1 MQGKYYST
9 KVRPTIPASSQNAA
23 AYTAKDVLF
32 GWTAVQIPRG
42 SARLISVTAI
52 VRGKGDANGT
62 ANPFAMDLWFAD
74 DDRNAL
80 AASNVVTNAANAG
93 IPTRDLLG
101 NVSLEVAGYA
111 ELGDNNMAQVV
122 TSGHTSGTSLVG
134 DFGEAVD
141 FQFNYGSSIDNLVI
155 TPKMTLDVNASPT
168 VMGYSTFYMA
178 GIAQGAFDFRNVCA
192 IAEDTAAGAAAAVA
206 ITTDGAVSEIE
217 QFAIGDVLHIG
228 TSAGEPA
235 ADSPIGTVAAVV
247 DDLVTL
253 ESASETLLVDGDIL
267 YNIHPVEIV
276 LAFEY

>member
-9 KVRPTIPASSQNAA
+9 KVRPTIAASSQHAA

-42 SARLISVTAI
+42 SARLISATAI

-80 AASNVVTNAANAG
+80 AASNAVTNAANAG

-101 NVSLEVAGYA
+101 SVGLSVPGYR
-111 ELGDNNMAQVV
+111 EFGDNNMANVV
-122 TSGHTSGTSLVG
+122 TSGPTIDDG
-134 DFGEAVD
+134 DTTV
-141 FQFNYGSSIDNLVI
+141 NKNNIDNLVI
-155 TPKMTLDVNASPT
+155 TPKMTLDVNATPT
-168 VMGYSTFYMA
+168 VMGYTTFYMA
-178 GIAQGAFDFRNVCA
+178 GIAQGAFDWISITA
-192 IAEDTAAGAAAAVA
+192 IAESGSGASTGV
-206 ITTDGAVSEIE
+206 ITTDGTSTDNTE

-228 TSAGEPA
+228 TTVGEPTA
-235 ADSPIGTVAAVV
+235 NSLIGTVAAVATN
-247 DDLVTL
+247 LITL
-253 ESASETLLVDGDIL
+253 EAKTSATTLVDGDIL
-267 YNIHPVEIV
+267 YNIHPVEII

>member
-9 KVRPTIPASSQNAA
+9 KVRPTIAASSQHAE

-42 SARLISVTAI
+42 SARLISATAI

-74 DDRNAL
+74 DDRMGL
-80 AASNVVTNAANAG
+80 AASNAVVNAANAG
-93 IPTRDLLG
+93 IPTRDLIGSVELA
-101 NVSLEVAGYA
+101 VAGYK
-111 ELGDNNMAQVV
+111 EFGDNNMAQVV
-122 TSGHTSGTSLVG
+122 TSGHVSVG
-134 DFGEAVD
+134 DYGEAVA
-141 FQFNYGSSIDNLVI
+141 YGNSTNNLVI

-178 GIAQGAFDFRNVCA
+178 GIAQGAFDFTSITA

-206 ITTDGAVSEIE
+206 ITTDGTSTDNTE

-228 TSAGEPA
+228 TTVGAPA
-235 ADSPIGTVAAVV
+235 ADSVIGTVAAVATN
-247 DDLVTL
+247 LVTL
-253 ESASETLLVDGDIL
+253 EAASETLLVDGDIL
-267 YNIHPVEIV
+267 YNINPVEIV